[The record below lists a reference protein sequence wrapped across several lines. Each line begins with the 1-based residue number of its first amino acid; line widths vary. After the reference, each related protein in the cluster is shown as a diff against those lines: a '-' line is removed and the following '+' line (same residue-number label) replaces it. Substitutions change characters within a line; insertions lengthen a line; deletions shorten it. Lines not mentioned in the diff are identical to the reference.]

1 MNSQVVTRLTARAA
15 ALPPRVQDLA
25 LALALVLVNAASV
38 LPYRSQLHPFWAAL
52 VLVIA
57 QCVPLAWRRRW
68 PLAVLIVAGIPRI
81 LYDQLAFAY
90 APFPLANTIAF
101 YTAMVYCR
109 PAVRRVVILLVV
121 IGSIESQVSPGHTQP
136 YDAVVSAL
144 TTLGAWG
151 AAVVVRNR
159 QASVRVAE
167 SRAERAEAER
177 DDDVARAAAAERTRI
192 ARELHDVV
200 AHHVSLMAV
209 QAEAATSLLPGRP
222 SEAAQSVEVIAATAR
237 QALTELRRLLGVLR
251 GPADQL
257 ETAPAMS
264 LTDLGAVL
272 DQVRGSGLT
281 VDLEV
286 EGTPGPLAPSVDLTA
301 YRIIQE
307 ALTNTV
313 RHANAA
319 RAVVTLSFEPGFITV
334 NITDTRRDA
343 GTVPV
348 VNGTAAR
355 AVNGTPVDG
364 IPVDG
369 SAVDGSAERTAA
381 GIGTAGNQAVAGPVR
396 RLRPGRHRGTG
407 RLLRRQPRGGAHRLR
422 RVRGHGPAAGPVSTM
437 SAASGPSPIRV
448 LVADDQELVRA
459 GFCVILE
466 AADGIS
472 VVGEASNGADA
483 VAAVAAHH
491 PDVVLMDIRMPGM
504 DGLEA
509 TRLITQGGPDA
520 GPKVVMLTT
529 FDLDDYVYEAL
540 RSGASGFLLKDAPR
554 GDLIAAVQAAAAGNG
569 LLAPSVT
576 RMLIESFARRPAAA
590 VPAPTRLASLT
601 AREKDILLLVA
612 RGRSNAEIAREL
624 FVGEATVKTHIGHLL
639 AKLGLRDRVQAV
651 ILAYETGLVVPGDFR
666 D

>member
-1 MNSQVVTRLTARAA
+1 MNSQVVTRLRDRAA

-25 LALALVLVNAASV
+25 LALALSLVNVASV
-38 LPYRSQLHPFWAAL
+38 LPYRSQIHPFWVAL

-109 PAVRRVVILLVV
+109 PAIRRVVILLVV

-136 YDAVVSAL
+136 YDAIVSAL

-159 QASVRVAE
+159 QASVQEAE
-167 SRAERAEAER
+167 SRAERAESER

-209 QAEAATSLLPGRP
+209 QAEAASSLLPGRP
-222 SEAAQSVEVIAATAR
+222 DAAARSVEVIADTAR

-251 GPADQL
+251 EPSDHL
-257 ETAPAMS
+257 ETAPSMS
-264 LTDLGAVL
+264 LADLGPVL
-272 DQVRGSGLT
+272 DQVRGTGLAVELT
-281 VDLEV
+281 VR
-286 EGTPGPLAPSVDLTA
+286 GTPGPLAPGVDLTA

-307 ALTNTV
+307 ALTNTL
-313 RHANAA
+313 RHANASCA
-319 RAVVTLSFEPGFITV
+319 AVGLCYEPGFVTV
-334 NITDTRRDA
+334 SVTDTRSEA
-343 GTVPV
+343 GTGPG
-348 VNGTAAR
+348 VNEPDDKLKKKRKAW
-355 AVNGTPVDG
+355 
-364 IPVDG
+364 
-369 SAVDGSAERTAA
+369 ERC
-381 GIGTAGNQAVAGPVR
+381 GERNRERISERHRAGPVG
-396 RLRPGRHRGTG
+396 RLRAGRDRGAG
-407 RLLRRQPRGGAHRLR
+407 RLLRRQPGGGTHRRRG
-422 RVRGHGPAAGPVSTM
+422 VRGHRPAAGPVNGRVNSPVDL
-437 SAASGPSPIRV
+437 AGRPAPIRV

-459 GFCVILE
+459 GFCVILD
-466 AADGIS
+466 AAEDIS

-483 VAAVAAHH
+483 VAAVAAQH

-509 TRLITQGGPDA
+509 TRLITQGGPEA
-520 GPKVVMLTT
+520 GPRVVMLTT

-554 GDLIAAVQAAAAGNG
+554 GDLIAAVRTAAAGNG

-576 RMLIESFARRPAAA
+576 RMLIEAFARRPAA
-590 VPAPTRLASLT
+590 R
-601 AREKDILLLVA
+601 
-612 RGRSNAEIAREL
+612 
-624 FVGEATVKTHIGHLL
+624 
-639 AKLGLRDRVQAV
+639 
-651 ILAYETGLVVPGDFR
+651 
-666 D
+666 